1 MPSRITSEVLNLR
14 HTFTTEE
21 RLALGD
27 ELAQCRQHETEIAE
41 EMKSSAAGFNERKA
55 KLAATVGSLSRK
67 ISDGFDMQNIQCALR
82 YDDPNVGEVSFYDG
96 DKLVKTRAMTLTERQ
111 MDLPLDQPKTQ
122 DEVDASIAKSAA
134 NVEGFFPDKAEGTEG
149 AVADEPAA
157 AEESTS
163 DEPAEEAAAENL
175 DADPAPAGNPADE
188 FIEPAEAQ
196 PVSTEKKAKQ
206 TAPTSLRKPN
216 RKQMMH

>member
-1 MPSRITSEVLNLR
+1 MPARITTEVLNLR

-27 ELAQCRQHETEIAE
+27 ELAQCRQNETEIAE

-67 ISDGFDMQNIQCALR
+67 ISDGFDMQNITCTLK

-96 DKLVKTRAMTLTERQ
+96 DKLVKTRPMTLTERQ
-111 MDLPLDQPKTQ
+111 MDLPLEQPKTQ
-122 DEVDASIAKSAA
+122 DEVDESIAKSAA
-134 NVEGFFPDKAEGTEG
+134 NVEGFFPDRAEAG
-149 AVADEPAA
+149 AEEPAG
-157 AEESTS
+157 EEST
-163 DEPAEEAAAENL
+163 EVATENP
-175 DADPAPAGNPADE
+175 DADPAPEVNLADE
-188 FIEPAEAQ
+188 FIEPVKEDPA
-196 PVSTEKKAKQ
+196 STDEKAKQ
-206 TAPTSLRKPN
+206 TAPTSLRKQN